1 MMLLLKNLVKD
12 ISKYMTDKNQ
22 SIQDYKIFLNMLDQ
36 YEELNLNNYL
46 DGDNSKMVFSNVEDQ
61 GVSRTKEKVSSLCD
75 SLRNP
80 YFNLYHWAKGELFDI

>member
-1 MMLLLKNLVKD
+1 MLLLKNLVKD